1 MLMFVALLSNWF
13 MLGRDGT
20 DSGMLRLHVQT
31 SKNRIRMRRRVTLFI
46 VWNEVTEVQEKGKKK
61 RAKKGKTSCPSRFSG
76 RLTFVFSLVF

>member
-46 VWNEVTEVQEKGKKK
+46 VWNEVTEREGEKKTSKK
-61 RAKKGKTSCPSRFSG
+61 RENFLPLLIFR
-76 RLTFVFSLVF
+76 